1 MLQLM
6 YLELGK
12 IFKQLKREKKS
23 EKKNKKNEREDG
35 CLRLHWYRGGRGI
48 AFIVGLLCIVL
59 QRFATLVCFVA
70 YGFNMRDI
78 GEER

>member
-23 EKKNKKNEREDG
+23 EKKIKKMRERTDVYG
-35 CLRLHWYRGGRGI
+35 CTGIGGGG
-48 AFIVGLLCIVL
+48 V
-59 QRFATLVCFVA
+59 
-70 YGFNMRDI
+70 
-78 GEER
+78 

>member
-23 EKKNKKNEREDG
+23 EKKIKKMRERTDVYG
-35 CLRLHWYRGGRGI
+35 CTGIGGEGYSVHSWAAVYCIATVYDARLLR
-48 AFIVGLLCIVL
+48 CIWL
-59 QRFATLVCFVA
+59 
-70 YGFNMRDI
+70 
-78 GEER
+78 

>member
-23 EKKNKKNEREDG
+23 EKKMRERTDVYG
-35 CLRLHWYRGGRGI
+35 CTGIGGGRGI

-78 GEER
+78 GE

>member
-6 YLELGK
+6 YLDLGK
-12 IFKQLKREKKS
+12 ILKQLEREEKS
-23 EKKNKKNEREDG
+23 EKKIKKMRERTDVYG
-35 CLRLHWYRGGRGI
+35 CTGIGGGEGDS
-48 AFIVGLLCIVL
+48 VHSGLLCIVL

>member
-1 MLQLM
+1 M
-6 YLELGK
+6 
-12 IFKQLKREKKS
+12 RE
-23 EKKNKKNEREDG
+23 RTDVYG
-35 CLRLHWYRGGRGI
+35 CTGVRGGGGEGI

-59 QRFATLVCFVA
+59 QRFATLVCFVV

>member
-12 IFKQLKREKKS
+12 ILKQLEREEKS
-23 EKKNKKNEREDG
+23 EKNKKNEREDG
-35 CLRLHWYRGGRGI
+35 CLRLHWYRGGEGDS
-48 AFIVGLLCIVL
+48 VHSGLLCIVL

-78 GEER
+78 GE

>member
-1 MLQLM
+1 M
-6 YLELGK
+6 
-12 IFKQLKREKKS
+12 RE
-23 EKKNKKNEREDG
+23 RTDVYG
-35 CLRLHWYRGGRGI
+35 CTGIGGGRSI

-70 YGFNMRDI
+70 CGFNMRDI